1 MVSVHTGDA
10 DARTPVLV
18 GAGQIT
24 QRPERGADPRTARGP
39 LQLMVDAARAAAA
52 DAGPA
57 QALLAALQAVVV
69 IRLFA
74 DTSPRFVDPAGR
86 FTNLPRSLAQ
96 RLGADAARQLVYT
109 HPGGNMP
116 QWSLNRLGEQ
126 VAAGRLQAALV
137 VGAEALATWR
147 MGQRAQ
153 LPLGWHEDAGGTPEA
168 WGDARRGWSDVES
181 AHGARAAI
189 VMYPMFENAI
199 RHRLGR
205 GIAEHQAAMG
215 RWLEPFARV
224 AAANPLA
231 DRRAGYSAAQI
242 ATPGPDNPWI
252 GWPYTRLM
260 SANAYIDQGA
270 AVILTSVAQARALGV
285 PEDRWVFLHGC
296 ADAHDHWHV
305 SQRRDFHSAPAMA
318 AVFEQA
324 FAMAGKTVADM
335 RHLDIYSCF
344 SSAVE
349 VACGALGLQPDDPR
363 GLTVTG
369 GLPYFGG
376 PGNNYVTHSIAQM
389 MQVLRAD
396 RGSFGLVTA
405 NGNYL
410 TKHSAGIYSTERPA
424 TPFAPES
431 PSVLQSR
438 LDASVPSPAFVALAE
453 GEAVIETYTVM
464 HERSGPSAG
473 VLFGRLLS
481 DGSRFIA
488 NTPVD
493 ASLFAA
499 MQAEDFIGRRG
510 VVTNDGS
517 RNVWVPL

>member
-24 QRPERGADPRTARGP
+24 QRPERGGDPRTARGP
-39 LQLMVDAARAAAA
+39 LPLMVDAARAAAA

-57 QALLAALQAVVV
+57 TALLAALQAVVV

-86 FTNLPRSLAQ
+86 FTNLPRSVAQ
-96 RLGADAARQLVYT
+96 RLGAEAAQQLVYT

-116 QWSLNRLGEQ
+116 QWSINRLAEQ

-153 LPLGWHEDAGGTPEA
+153 VPLGWHEDAGGTPEA
-168 WGDARRGWSDVES
+168 WGDARRGWSDVEN

-199 RHRLGR
+199 RHHLGR
-205 GIAEHQAAMG
+205 SIGAHQAAMG
-215 RWLEPFARV
+215 RWLEPFAKV

-231 DRRAGYSAAQI
+231 DRRAGFDAAQI

-270 AVILTSVAQARALGV
+270 AVILTSVALARALGV

-324 FAMAGKTVADM
+324 FAMAGKQVADM

-344 SSAVE
+344 SSAVA
-349 VACGALGLQPDDPR
+349 VAYGALGLQPDDPR

-376 PGNNYVTHSIAQM
+376 PGNNYVTHAIAQM
-389 MQVLRAD
+389 MQVLRGD
-396 RGSFGLVTA
+396 RASYGLVTA

-410 TKHSAGIYSTERPA
+410 TKHSAGIYSTERPSRA
-424 TPFAPES
+424 FAPEP
-431 PSVLQSR
+431 PSLLQSR
-438 LDASVPSPAFVALAE
+438 LNASIPSPVFAALAA
-453 GEAVIETYTVM
+453 GEAVVETYTVM

-473 VLFGRLLS
+473 VLFGRLL
-481 DGSRFIA
+481 DGTRFIA

-493 ASLFAA
+493 ASLFEA

-510 VVTNDGS
+510 VVTNDGV
-517 RNVWVPL
+517 RNVWAPR